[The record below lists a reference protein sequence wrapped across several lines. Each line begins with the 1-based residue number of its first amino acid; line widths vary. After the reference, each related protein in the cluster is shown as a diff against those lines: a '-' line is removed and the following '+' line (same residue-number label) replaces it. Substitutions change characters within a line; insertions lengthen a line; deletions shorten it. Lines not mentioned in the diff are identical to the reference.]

1 MLIFSLSYTIVV
13 PKRED
18 MAVKKKKKKKERGYG
33 AELGETAADD
43 ILNRT
48 KVPQPL
54 PLLLSFWL
62 NFIYRST
69 RYIPIASPV

>member
-18 MAVKKKKKKKERGYG
+18 MAVKKKKKERGYG
-33 AELGETAADD
+33 AELGETAADE

>member
-18 MAVKKKKKKKERGYG
+18 MAVQKKKKNERGYG
-33 AELGETAADD
+33 AELGETAADE